1 MQSSADS
8 GLVLAK
14 LEDGDDVIPRIE
26 ELAARHGIE
35 SGMVLW
41 AIGMVRD
48 VELGYFNGKEYE
60 RTVHAGPMEL
70 LALHGTFAAKA
81 DPKLHVHIA
90 AAGRDSRVVGG
101 HLFRAT
107 VNVLNELC
115 LRGLGRTKLSRARN
129 PRSGLNE
136 LVIED
141 EGRGAPS

>member
-1 MQSSADS
+1 MQSSADD

-14 LEDGDDVIPRIE
+14 LEDGDDLIPRIE

-41 AIGMVRD
+41 AIGMVRN

-60 RTVHAGPMEL
+60 RTVHAEPMEL
-70 LALHGTFAAKA
+70 LALHGTFAASA

-90 AAGRDSRVVGG
+90 AAGRDNRAVGG

-115 LRGLGRTKLSRARN
+115 LRRLDRTELGRARN
-129 PRSGLNE
+129 PRTGLRE
-136 LVIED
+136 LTVRPKAPT
-141 EGRGAPS
+141 GR